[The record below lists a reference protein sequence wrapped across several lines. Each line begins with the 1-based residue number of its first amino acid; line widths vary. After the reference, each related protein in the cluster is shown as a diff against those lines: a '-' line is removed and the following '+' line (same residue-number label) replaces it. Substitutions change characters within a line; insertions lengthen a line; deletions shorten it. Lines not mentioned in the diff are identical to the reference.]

1 MHEGSVIIDIQG
13 DGKELW
19 RSKKIADASLSGFD
33 VDIKN
38 VKELSLK
45 VKDAANGTISD
56 WGVWAEPILER

>member
-1 MHEGSVIIDIQG
+1 
-13 DGKELW
+13 
-19 RSKKIADASLSGFD
+19 